1 MKHQT
6 IYVLHKQG
14 ADSHYAALD
23 FLLKQHSGELKFRE
37 FSVFTKIF
45 KALRSFDLKA
55 LKKQRVNFAFLL
67 NLLLSKNKKIVLG
80 IAPFDHKLLFLLKF
94 LRNHTVY
101 YHTSWAH
108 WDKSFHPKTK
118 KNSKK
123 VFEAWR
129 YFLEEKCAHIFSVNQ
144 KGKEQLLKN
153 YELSHQ
159 KISVVYH
166 SLAPEFSVV
175 PRETRKKNSF
185 LYVGRLVPQKGLDEV
200 LAYFSGTKQASLTII
215 GKGEQSS
222 MVLDYAKKNN
232 NLVYID
238 YLGNKIELKKQFAR
252 HQYLLLNSKRKKNW
266 EELFGM
272 VIIEAMSQGTIPV
285 ASGHSGPSEIISES
299 TGFLFEEGKVSEML
313 DILLQKEFDTDSL
326 SHNSIKKSRQYQPD
340 KIAENWKA
348 ILN

>member
-14 ADSHYAALD
+14 ADSHYTALD

-55 LKKQRVNFAFLL
+55 LKKQGVNFAFLL

-80 IAPFDHKLLFLLKF
+80 IAPFDHKLSFLLKI

-144 KGKEQLLKN
+144 KGKEQLLNN
-153 YELSHQ
+153 YELSPQ

-175 PRETRKKNSF
+175 PLETRKKNSF
-185 LYVGRLVPQKGLDEV
+185 LYVGRLVPQKGLDEM
-200 LAYFSGTKQASLTII
+200 LAYFAEHQEASLTII
-215 GKGEQSS
+215 GKGELRGMIEKYSDHYTNIYYHEF
-222 MVLDYAKKNN
+222 L
-232 NLVYID
+232 I
-238 YLGNKIELKKQFAR
+238 NKAELKKAFAR

-285 ASGHSGPSEIISES
+285 ASDHSGPSEIISES
-299 TGFLFEEGKVSEML
+299 TGFLFEEGKISEIL

-326 SHNSIKKSRQYQPD
+326 SHNSIIKSRQYQLD
-340 KIAENWKA
+340 KIAENWNA
-348 ILN
+348 ILT